1 MYPEYPGEPKSLKGA
16 RAKIEDEIRYYLA
29 PSTFFATPLTV
40 SISVSLVTNGTL
52 QFFLEANSRASSS
65 IDLCSK
71 KGDTVEAVIKSKD
84 VQMEKPEVAKST
96 RSSGRESQSPP
107 NRLSLKSEN
116 QADASNSQRPE
127 QTPQGLSKA
136 FF

>member
-1 MYPEYPGEPKSLKGA
+1 MQVAELGFIGNFVDGINCL
-16 RAKIEDEIRYYLA
+16 R
-29 PSTFFATPLTV
+29 V
-40 SISVSLVTNGTL
+40 VHC
-52 QFFLEANSRASSS
+52 NSR
-65 IDLCSK
+65 
-71 KGDTVEAVIKSKD
+71 DTIEAVIKSKD
-84 VQMEKPEVAKST
+84 VQMEKPELAKST